1 MPIRTGQA
9 DWHGNLKEG
18 SGKLRTGSGAYEG
31 PYSFMSRFEEGAG
44 TNPEELV
51 AAAHAGCYSMALSNG
66 LDQAGFKP
74 TRVSTKA
81 SAHLTKGDDGFAV
94 RKIELDVEA
103 DVPNIELAAFT
114 EIAEKTKLAC
124 PISKLV
130 TGAEI
135 TLKVKLLSGSTV

>member
-18 SGKLRTGSGAYEG
+18 NGTLRTGSGAYEG

-66 LDQAGFKP
+66 LDQAGFTP
-74 TRVSTKA
+74 RRVSTKA

-94 RKIELDVEA
+94 RRIELDVEA
-103 DVPNIELAAFT
+103 EVPNIDEARFV
-114 EIAEKTKLAC
+114 EIAEKTKTAC
-124 PISKLV
+124 PISKLL

-135 TLKVKLLSGSTV
+135 TLSVKLLSSSTA